1 MRDKIESTEKEL
13 RYYSDLSGLEN
24 ERDKLILT
32 KAQKIKDL
40 KKTEKSLLLSKLKKT
55 KLADHFKS
63 ENIRLV
69 DEIEKI
75 GSDLE
80 SAEKNSLEKYKKA
93 DQIAQYIKRV
103 TNPDQSRLVNSEQSA
118 ADIEIVIRDLLK
130 EKEGLEN
137 EITSIESDIEIAN
150 AKIVQQEKAIELN
163 VKEHVYTSSELE
175 QKRKQA
181 DYFFNNPWRRPKTTM
196 SLKGVL
202 DFIYN

>member
-1 MRDKIESTEKEL
+1 MTLPKQQKKLVRNQNILFKQQRKASKEIVKVRDKIESTEKEL

-40 KKTEKSLLLSKLKKT
+40 KKTEKSLLLSKLGKT

-80 SAEKNSLEKYKKA
+80 SAEKNRLEK
-93 DQIAQYIKRV
+93 
-103 TNPDQSRLVNSEQSA
+103 
-118 ADIEIVIRDLLK
+118 DL
-130 EKEGLEN
+130 N
-137 EITSIESDIEIAN
+137 T
-150 AKIVQQEKAIELN
+150 
-163 VKEHVYTSSELE
+163 EHL
-175 QKRKQA
+175 
-181 DYFFNNPWRRPKTTM
+181 
-196 SLKGVL
+196 
-202 DFIYN
+202 

>member
-1 MRDKIESTEKEL
+1 M
-13 RYYSDLSGLEN
+13 SGLEN

-40 KKTEKSLLLSKLKKT
+40 KKDRKVAAIEQTKKT

-103 TNPDQSRLVNSEQSA
+103 TNPDKSRLVNNEQSA
-118 ADIEIVIRDLLK
+118 ADIEIVIRDLLN

-163 VKEHVYTSSELE
+163 VKEHVYISTELE
-175 QKRKQA
+175 QKENKLIIFLIIPGEDQ
-181 DYFFNNPWRRPKTTM
+181 RPRCP
-196 SLKGVL
+196 
-202 DFIYN
+202 